1 MKFSNSISRQ
11 VVGGSTR
18 QNPQAQQRQQA
29 TSGQMP
35 ILQKAVVIEVF
46 NDPSSYTDE
55 ELQTIAET
63 VNNPELIDIIPC
75 NAILARIISD
85 SADAGTPQ
93 QTILFPFFASYVQLP
108 VCPGEQVTVLYG
120 DPTKSG
126 TTLGYWLTRVSE
138 QRTVEDVNYNV
149 HDRKLFP
156 QYNPQNQSTSE
167 RGGQQTQEAPDF
179 PNGAGT
185 EQTATLRVT
194 GSNNE
199 NPYDAIVEGSKSL
212 RNFSFEP
219 VPRYNK
225 RVGELVLQGKNNSMI
240 VLGEDRSG
248 PSTRAEQ
255 DVTGGFAGSVDLV
268 AGRARELPATDT
280 ENPEETAPRLITNT
294 RDKREVNKTPYLSEG
309 SVDNPREGDQN
320 FLEDAARVL
329 ITMQSEADISFALKD
344 LPFDSDALPFEQP
357 LEGQEGKGKSYVLAK
372 ADHIRLVARKTD
384 EVEGTVLVVREG
396 SSAEEL
402 CYLHFDKEGKMQL
415 WAPEIYLGKATG
427 KAEPYIKWS
436 EYKNSIDGLQSQIDA
451 IKTFCDNTTTT
462 LRTAFTTA
470 IAMPYSPITG
480 LSSQAISLTT
490 NYASLES
497 SLNQPKTDT
506 STAVTNAKSER
517 IFGE

>member
-1 MKFSNSISRQ
+1 MKFSNSVSRQ

-18 QNPQAQQRQQA
+18 NNPAEQQRQQA
-29 TSGQMP
+29 TTGQQP
-35 ILQKAVVIEVF
+35 ILQKAVVVEVF
-46 NDPSSYTDE
+46 DNPSSYTDE
-55 ELQTIAET
+55 ELQELAQS
-63 VNNPELIDIIPC
+63 VNNPELVDILPC
-75 NAILARIISD
+75 NSILARVISD

-138 QRTVEDVNYNV
+138 QRTIEDVNYSV

-156 QYNPQNQSTSE
+156 EYNPQNQSTSE
-167 RGGQQTQEAPDF
+167 RANQGAQAAPIF

-185 EQTATLRVT
+185 DQTATLRVT
-194 GSNNE
+194 GSNNQ
-199 NPYDAIVEGSKSL
+199 NPYDGIVEQSKSL
-212 RNFSFEP
+212 KNFSFEA

-248 PSTRAEQ
+248 PSLRAEE
-255 DVTGGFAGSVDLV
+255 DVVGGFAGSVDLV
-268 AGRARELPATDT
+268 AGRARKLPPTDT
-280 ENPEETAPRLITNT
+280 ENPEGTAPRLITNA

-309 SVDNPREGDQN
+309 SVDNPREGDPN

-329 ITMQSEADISFALKD
+329 ITMQSELDIGFGLKD
-344 LPFDSDALPFEQP
+344 LPFEEGTLPFEQP
-357 LEGQEGKGKSYVLAK
+357 LEGQEGQGKSYVLGK
-372 ADHIRLVARKTD
+372 ADHIRLIARKTD
-384 EVEGTVLVVREG
+384 EVDGTVLVVREG
-396 SSAEEL
+396 ASAEEL
-402 CYLHFDKEGKMQL
+402 CYLHFDMEGNMQL

-436 EYKNSIDGLQSQIDA
+436 EYKNAIDGLQSQIDA
-451 IKTFCDNTTTT
+451 LKSFCDSTTTT
-462 LRTAFTTA
+462 LQTAFGAA

-480 LSSQAISLTT
+480 LSAQVPSLIVNKQTLQADLI
-490 NYASLES
+490 
-497 SLNQPKTDT
+497 QPKQNT
-506 STAVTNAKSER
+506 SQAVTNSKSIR